1 MGDVTYLP
9 TDRTSKPGSSVG
21 ADRKAERRGIL
32 LVATDER
39 TGAGLLMALEGQ
51 GWQVAVCA
59 AGDVVGHLTT
69 EPEDLVLL
77 ATDRAATAVP
87 LTREIR
93 RAGCDVPLVV
103 LLSDGSA
110 DDRASVLQI
119 GSDECLT
126 HPLCNA
132 ELFARLDAV
141 HRRPRC
147 TVDPILRA
155 GPMVLDPENG
165 TVSIGRDALHVTK
178 QQFAILFALAHHMG
192 RYVDSDRLV
201 RLSQRES
208 NRHDASKSRV
218 LAVVIYRLRRL
229 LETCGAGLII
239 ESSHGQGYRLAL
251 CAQREAV

>member
-9 TDRTSKPGSSVG
+9 TDRTSKSASSAG
-21 ADRKAERRGIL
+21 ANRRAGRRSIL

-59 AGDVVGHLTT
+59 ASDVVDHLAAA
-69 EPEDLVLL
+69 PEDLVLL

-93 RAGCDVPLVV
+93 HAGSDAPLVV

-126 HPLCNA
+126 HPFCNA

-141 HRRPRC
+141 CPS
-147 TVDPILRA
+147 A
-155 GPMVLDPENG
+155 
-165 TVSIGRDALHVTK
+165 
-178 QQFAILFALAHHMG
+178 
-192 RYVDSDRLV
+192 
-201 RLSQRES
+201 
-208 NRHDASKSRV
+208 
-218 LAVVIYRLRRL
+218 AV
-229 LETCGAGLII
+229 
-239 ESSHGQGYRLAL
+239 HG
-251 CAQREAV
+251 

>member
-9 TDRTSKPGSSVG
+9 TDRSKTDASAGST
-21 ADRKAERRGIL
+21 RRGGKRSL
-32 LVATDER
+32 VLVATDER
-39 TGAGLLMALEGQ
+39 RGAGLLLALEGH
-51 GWQVAVCA
+51 GWHVTVRDPSSIVEHLG
-59 AGDVVGHLTT
+59 AGSD
-69 EPEDLVLL
+69 DLVLL
-77 ATDRAATAVP
+77 ATDRATTAVP
-87 LTREIR
+87 LTRDIR
-93 RAGCDVPLVV
+93 RAGCDVPVVV
-103 LLSDGSA
+103 LLSNGTA
-110 DDRASVLQI
+110 DDRATVLQI

-126 HPLCNA
+126 PPVCNA

-141 HRRPRC
+141 CRRPRC
-147 TVDPILRA
+147 AVDPILHA

-165 TVSIGRDALHVTK
+165 TVLIGRDAIHVTK
-178 QQFAILFALAHHMG
+178 QQFAILFALARQMG

-239 ESSHGQGYRLAL
+239 ESSHGLGYRLAL
-251 CAQREAV
+251 CARRKAV